1 MPIGRRP
8 LSSLLY
14 THMPSLLPD
23 LSRASPPHSSTALP
37 RGLRISSEWTRSRLS
52 ARGRAGILLV
62 GLAVLV
68 GISGGTFGCA
78 GDGRSSRATPPVGA
92 PSINGLQLARSTKHS
107 LLWVKPDHHL
117 GRYDDVIV
125 HVAGFLYA
133 DDQRPLDPA
142 QEDEV
147 SQILAGALAG
157 ITANG
162 PVGIAE
168 TPGPCVVVVNIGLKD
183 LRLHTTDTSS
193 GGSSSSFVSS
203 FGSATLVVE
212 FRDSVSGTPLLRYMA
227 ARGLGGGPGTG
238 RSGANLARLG
248 QTLGEIVTEMVDE
261 LATIVPSTTAK
272 QAHECKDGIYAL
284 TGRG

>member
-1 MPIGRRP
+1 MPIGRHP

-14 THMPSLLPD
+14 GHLPSLLPD
-23 LSRASPPHSSTALP
+23 LSRVSPPHSSTAVP

-52 ARGRAGILLV
+52 ARGRTRIHLV
-62 GLAVLV
+62 GLAVLL
-68 GISGGTFGCA
+68 GIGGGTFGCT
-78 GDGRSSRATPPVGA
+78 GDGRSSRTTPPVGA
-92 PSINGLQLARSTKHS
+92 ATSGGLQLARRTKHS
-107 LLWVKPDHHL
+107 LLSVKPDHHL

-133 DDQRPLDPA
+133 DGQRPLESA

-147 SQILAGALAG
+147 NQILSGALGG

-162 PVGIAE
+162 MFGIAE
-168 TPGPCVVVVNIGLKD
+168 TPGPCVVVVHIGLRD

-212 FRDSVSGTPLLRYMA
+212 FRDSVSGTPLLRDIA
-227 ARGLGGGPGTG
+227 ARGLSGGPGTG
-238 RSGANLARLG
+238 RRSGANPTQLGRRSAR
-248 QTLGEIVTEMVDE
+248 
-261 LATIVPSTTAK
+261 S
-272 QAHECKDGIYAL
+272 
-284 TGRG
+284 